1 MKGMYRYLTDKH
13 VEYSFIKYPRV
24 LIEDE
29 KYADISIEAKILFA
43 LLLDRLCLSEINAD
57 RFTDENGEI
66 YVIYTVEEVEKKMRI
81 GERRATKSFK
91 ELEDCGLIKRT
102 RKYRHLPSLIY
113 ISDKVSESAKCGFP
127 NPQNEDSRA
136 CKMKVPEPAK
146 RRYSN
151 TYNNKTDNNNTDTIF
166 NFQRTEDEIRDQ
178 IEYDCIAGE
187 DSRTIIDQIVMIM
200 SDVFNGN
207 SPTVRIGKEDIP
219 RGIVIARFCRLNSE
233 HIIYIVSGIRSNKT
247 PIKNIRQYLV
257 TLLYNTPATMDAEV
271 EANFSNF
278 RYMNGL

>member
-13 VEYSFIKYPRV
+13 VEYSFIKFPRV
-24 LIEDE
+24 LIDDE

-66 YVIYTVEEVEKKMRI
+66 YVIYTVEEIKEKMNCAQNKALRLL
-81 GERRATKSFK
+81 RQ
-91 ELEDCGLIKRT
+91 LEDKN
-102 RKYRHLPSLIY
+102 LIY
-113 ISDKVSESAKCGFP
+113 RRRTNGSRPAKIYIRRDFCTVLKQNLAKSQNRTLQSPKNELCKVSKQTAI
-127 NPQNEDSRA
+127 
-136 CKMKVPEPAK
+136 
-146 RRYSN
+146 N
-151 TYNNKTDNNNTDTIF
+151 TYNNKTDNNNTETIF
-166 NFQRTEDEIRDQ
+166 NFQRTEDEIREQ

>member
-1 MKGMYRYLTDKH
+1 MTDKH
-13 VEYSFIKYPRV
+13 VEYPFIKFPRV

-29 KYADISIEAKILFA
+29 KYADISIEAKILYA

-57 RFTDENGEI
+57 RFTDKNGEI
-66 YVIYTVEEVEKKMRI
+66 YVIYTVEEVEKKMGI

-146 RRYSN
+146 RRYIN
-151 TYNNKTDNNNTDTIF
+151 TYNNKTENNNTDTIF
-166 NFQRTEDEIRDQ
+166 SFHMTEDNIRDQ
-178 IEYDCIAGE
+178 IEYDCIAG
-187 DSRTIIDQIVMIM
+187 DKTRTLIDQTVMIM
-200 SDVFNGN
+200 TEVFNGS
-207 SPTVRIGKEDIP
+207 SPTVRIGKEDMP
-219 RGIVIARFCRLNSE
+219 RETVIARFRQLNSE
-233 HIIYIVSGIRSNKT
+233 HILYIVSGIRSDKSGIRN
-247 PIKNIRQYLV
+247 IKQYLL
-257 TLLYNTPATMDAEV
+257 TLLYNVPATMDAET
-271 EANFSNF
+271 EANFA
-278 RYMNGL
+278 RYRNITGL